1 MNCFI
6 IFYVAYKNIFS
17 MNGGTAEEA
26 QVGSFEMQI
35 QDFKTL
41 IDNTPN
47 YELVEIYTDE
57 RTK

>member
-1 MNCFI
+1 
-6 IFYVAYKNIFS
+6 